1 MLDHGPVPIGKPLRY
16 TQCVIL
22 DGNGC
27 LVPPGIPGELF
38 IGGRGV
44 AAGYLNRPE
53 ETSAAFVRMA
63 IPGLD
68 QPPATFYRTVSTMFM
83 HSFAPFSDVL
93 DPG

>member
-16 TQCVIL
+16 VQCVIL
-22 DGNGC
+22 DGNGR

-53 ETSAAFVRMA
+53 ETSAAFVYMT

-68 QPPATFYRTVSTMFM
+68 QPPATFYRTVSAMFM
-83 HSFAPFSDVL
+83 HSFAALSKARDS
-93 DPG
+93 G